1 MCASCIC
8 TYVTVAAHVCLEFCE
23 ILLVFYVLFGFG
35 FRGGGWLED
44 LASISSRWYLIFSD
58 NEWKCLSVCAIHLS
72 IIHFHSV
79 SIKKNTKMLK
89 SAIKFSLLITKQ
101 IWFLLLFHHCIYLVL
116 LVLWI
121 EKTISINRK
130 FCWLFQIALYQNK
143 ILVREFYRQWWS
155 LQYLLNIKA
164 NSIALFLCRLSDE
177 QQWCVSWNQ
186 RVTAH
191 WFTGFKTLANSFQFE
206 TLDFY

>member
-1 MCASCIC
+1 MCSSALDF
-8 TYVTVAAHVCLEFCE
+8 A
-23 ILLVFYVLFGFG
+23 G
-35 FRGGGWLED
+35 ED
-44 LASISSRWYLIFSD
+44 DSKTLRSISSRWYLVFSD

-72 IIHFHSV
+72 VIHFHSV
-79 SIKKNTKMLK
+79 SIKKKTKMLK
-89 SAIKFSLLITKQ
+89 SAMKFSLLITKQ

-121 EKTISINRK
+121 EKTNSMYRK

-155 LQYLLNIKA
+155 LQYLLNIKE
-164 NSIALFLCRLSDE
+164 NSIALFFCLLSDG
-177 QQWCVSWNQ
+177 QQWCVTSNQ

-191 WFTGFKTLANSFQFE
+191 WFTGFETLANSFQFE